1 MDLHINDLKI
11 EKGYEHVKLE
21 DISFREIDQEFV
33 ICESDN
39 TFNSSSVNEL
49 YYCYIRPYEG
59 MFFRLIGRS
68 DQNAML
74 MFIDEDITESAAIDK
89 PYAELSSY
97 TFSKILENGDLISN
111 QQIVNLSFD
120 FYEDQDLLDTR
131 KITWIDS
138 KRMKGNP
145 DIVEMNIEG
154 KPVLLSLRKVESEQL
169 ICECGNDQYVI
180 SKDGSVNKVDAL

>member
-1 MDLHINDLKI
+1 
-11 EKGYEHVKLE
+11 
-21 DISFREIDQEFV
+21 
-33 ICESDN
+33 
-39 TFNSSSVNEL
+39 
-49 YYCYIRPYEG
+49 

-97 TFSKILENGDLISN
+97 TFSKILENGDLVSN